1 MEPGPEQ
8 PPPLQQQREID
19 GTSPRRSSIE
29 KQPVVACPAA
39 FERLPD
45 EIIEQIL
52 RLTDPNSFASL
63 VLLNSKWRS
72 VSQQADLYAHQLAKC
87 PSYSASY
94 SGRLIAAGEDRLAE
108 LRRLFSREVKRNLFD
123 AYLRPSLTHIKLVS
137 NSISSSSCPG
147 GDGMQFHPS
156 PKGHHL
162 LAYNSSRIYVIDAR
176 APDITVKREL
186 KILRRP
192 AATCIMDDGSV
203 LAVLLTEMQVD
214 LYDLTVSPPK
224 RTQSIILD
232 HSPRAIALSPCGSVI
247 AAAYEGG
254 IEVSSLH
261 PGALST
267 DRRSVKC
274 DAVDTLAFSFDGTQ
288 ILGTTVHTA
297 QPNTVILTAPYYDP
311 GSHMEGDSISALWT
325 TSILFPNTSRD
336 CSHAVLLQDSSC
348 EEACWTFAYDRSF
361 ETFRAVRI
369 DDLRNGTTY
378 FTGPVPTQATQG
390 RLLPCTLPAASYHGD
405 IVAAGFQGNEIWI
418 YGVPQDLD
426 AVPDP
431 SGTAEGTPSSA
442 SGLNRRGSV
451 PSARPTSRVQEQS
464 DSRVPQWQLLCDKLR
479 NSFIGGYKVAE
490 LNGASM
496 VKWVAGFGGS
506 SLKERL
512 VVAAGGVMPPKLVT
526 EEDGMDFVDGGR
538 LTLVDFDYGAEGG
551 HVTEITIEVGTKEPE
566 VLEEETRDIE
576 VEVAIVRRRTVAQRR
591 GNQSSV
597 MRAATTAARLPPVP
611 LPPMPMPPPSQVND
625 ADDPLVPRRVGVLP
639 YVSDSRP
646 SIQDDSGAD
655 AGSAPD
661 EGDTESVIEEQEAL
675 DAPYSHASPRSGMT
689 LRRAATAAAVNRL
702 LHPPAAAAG
711 QVQYRRADGRA
722 EHPHESDADN
732 WVPPPPPYQKEDPE
746 DLPSF
751 MRHNVAPIS
760 ADAPPVPPLPPMP
773 NQSIQIAQT
782 QQHHPPHARPHLL
795 APNPPQVARS
805 QTVHNPQHMIAPPSR
820 QPMSPTLSSYNTF
833 HATTSGHRR
842 EGSGSTVS
850 QPHTIHTPRP
860 APSPMGHNDDDDIYD
875 VSPPGTPPLSR
886 RSNLLRPSSGS
897 SYATRPS
904 ADLNSSPT
912 PSSQPSAPVPTPSP
926 VVSTLGQDTP
936 TTPAPVFT
944 PSTVESTPTQRQRG
958 PPVLDLH
965 IPSATFSPATI
976 WNTPRSAVRPPSGG
990 IRMLKNSQTWP
1001 KQAGHDGPQPAAAPG
1016 TDHPQSAPATGHPQ
1030 SAPAIEFSVGQA
1042 IAEASP
1048 PIPKPDGSPDTNV
1061 STGQQNTASTQ
1072 RFQVPR
1078 VPVGSRDPTRR
1089 VSVQQ
1094 QQQQL
1099 QQQPRASQIPQPQH
1113 HRPLSVQHLQQPQYQ
1128 PQYPRPQSQQQ
1139 QYQQQQQQQYYQQQS
1154 QHPQSQQVGVYMPQ
1168 QQQQQQ
1174 ELPSH
1179 AQQQGSSHVAVQHPL
1194 QQNPINTQSPALH
1207 QPRPQRL
1214 PSIST
1219 SAAEPDMPL
1228 IISTPGGISGAFD
1241 PPGQPTSDRAETP
1254 IVAPVP
1260 RHPRAVAGSSGP
1272 NRPTVERLEGIYSSA
1287 SSSGYAAAGAQG
1299 NLQPLGL
1306 GLTMGPPSG
1315 LAPPPPPSNDGSR
1328 AHSLNRK
1335 QSRAERSAAKNM
1347 ADAKRRGWRRSKSKR
1362 LTRRGK
1368 DNNNAN
1374 SDETASTA
1382 AWTEITAP
1390 ASMPSGVSGPGFT
1403 ADATAAGYQVR
1414 PGSRASRDKKC
1425 VVM

>member
-8 PPPLQQQREID
+8 PPPLQQQH
-19 GTSPRRSSIE
+19 GTEGVNPRRSSIE

-72 VSQQADLYAHQLAKC
+72 VSQQADLYAHQLAQC
-87 PSYSASY
+87 PSYSASHP
-94 SGRLIAAGEDRLAE
+94 GRPVAAGEDRLAE

-156 PKGHHL
+156 PMGHHL
-162 LAYNSSRIYVIDAR
+162 LAYNSSRIYLIDAR

-192 AATCIMDDGSV
+192 AATCVMDDGSL

-261 PGALST
+261 PGALPT
-267 DRRSVKC
+267 ERRSVKC
-274 DAVDTLAFSFDGTQ
+274 DAVDALAFSFDGTQ

-336 CSHAVLLQDSSC
+336 CSHAVLLQESSR
-348 EEACWTFAYDRSF
+348 EEAYWTFAYDRSF

-418 YGVPQDLD
+418 YGVPEDLD

-431 SGTAEGTPSSA
+431 SSGTTEGTPSSA
-442 SGLNRRGSV
+442 SGLNRRGSG

-479 NSFIGGYKVAE
+479 NSFVCGHKVAE

-566 VLEEETRDIE
+566 VLEEETRDME

-597 MRAATTAARLPPVP
+597 IRAATTAARLPPVP
-611 LPPMPMPPPSQVND
+611 LPPMPMPPPPRVND

-639 YVSDSRP
+639 SASASRP
-646 SIQDDSGAD
+646 SIQNDSVAD
-655 AGSAPD
+655 SSSTPD
-661 EGDTESVIEEQEAL
+661 EGDTESVLEEQEAF

-689 LRRAATAAAVNRL
+689 LRRAATAAAVNRR
-702 LHPPAAAAG
+702 LHPPPATAG

-773 NQSIQIAQT
+773 NQTTQVAQT
-782 QQHHPPHARPHLL
+782 QQYQPPHAHQHLL

-805 QTVHNPQHMIAPPSR
+805 QTVHNPQHMTAPPSR
-820 QPMSPTLSSYNTF
+820 QPLSPTLSSYNTF
-833 HATTSGHRR
+833 HATTSDHRR

-850 QPHTIHTPRP
+850 QPHTINAPRP
-860 APSPMGHNDDDDIYD
+860 APSPIGQNDDDDIYD

-886 RSNLLRPSSGS
+886 QSNLLRPSSGS

-904 ADLNSSPT
+904 ADLNSSPA

-936 TTPAPVFT
+936 TTPAPAFT
-944 PSTVESTPTQRQRG
+944 PSTAGSTPIHRQRG

-965 IPSATFSPATI
+965 IPSATLSPTTI
-976 WNTPRSAVRPPSGG
+976 WNTPQTAVRPPSGG
-990 IRMLKNSQTWP
+990 IRMLTNSQTWP
-1001 KQAGHDGPQPAAAPG
+1001 KQASHDRPPPVVAPG
-1016 TDHPQSAPATGHPQ
+1016 ATHPQ
-1030 SAPAIEFSVGQA
+1030 SAPAIEFSVSRA
-1042 IAEASP
+1042 IDEASP
-1048 PIPKPDGSPDTNV
+1048 SIPKPDGMAGRNV
-1061 STGQQNTASTQ
+1061 STEQQNTTSTQ

-1089 VSVQQ
+1089 VSLQPQQ
-1094 QQQQL
+1094 QQQQ
-1099 QQQPRASQIPQPQH
+1099 QQPQASQPRQPQ
-1113 HRPLSVQHLQQPQYQ
+1113 QLQQPQQHQLLPEQYLEQQHQ

-1139 QYQQQQQQQYYQQQS
+1139 QYQQQQQYYQE
-1154 QHPQSQQVGVYMPQ
+1154 QSQQPQPAVVYMPQ
-1168 QQQQQQ
+1168 QQHQRQ
-1174 ELPSH
+1174 EMSSH
-1179 AQQQGSSHVAVQHPL
+1179 AQQQGSPCLAAQYPL

-1254 IVAPVP
+1254 IVAPIP
-1260 RHPRAVAGSSGP
+1260 RHPRTVAGSSGP

-1287 SSSGYAAAGAQG
+1287 SSSGYAAAGGQG

-1306 GLTMGPPSG
+1306 GLTMGPPG
-1315 LAPPPPPSNDGSR
+1315 DLVPPPPPSNDGSR
-1328 AHSLNRK
+1328 THSLNRK

-1368 DNNNAN
+1368 DNNAN
-1374 SDETASTA
+1374 DDETASTT

-1390 ASMPSGVSGPGFT
+1390 VSMPSGVSGPDFT
-1403 ADATAAGYQVR
+1403 ADATAAGSQAR
-1414 PGSRASRDKKC
+1414 PGSRAIRDKKC